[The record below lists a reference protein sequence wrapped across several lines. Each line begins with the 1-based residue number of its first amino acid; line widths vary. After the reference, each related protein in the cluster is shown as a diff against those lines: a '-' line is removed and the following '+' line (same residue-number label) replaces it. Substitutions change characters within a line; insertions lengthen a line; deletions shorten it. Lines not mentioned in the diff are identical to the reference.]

1 MPEIPNGLHGAHL
14 RQELASLIGDGAVR
28 AALTNRRVLPFARSV
43 LLDANRAT
51 EFRTRAA
58 ASLLYAGPDAAL
70 TAHSALA
77 LHGCSAAEQAPI
89 HVLVPYRRELRRRSG
104 VIIHHGRMVEAD
116 VEEIEGLRSMM
127 LDFALAEVLC
137 RGSRR
142 AGIACADQALSCHED
157 AARAEFRAWTEYRIA
172 ERPDPRGRRQG
183 RALLDLAT
191 GLAESPPES
200 WTMLMLV
207 DGGFPPPVPQV
218 RINDING
225 CEIYRLDLAWPELLI
240 AVEYDGYA
248 AHEGRQT
255 LDAQREQDL
264 RRRGWIVVRANV
276 ADLAHPGR
284 LLSEVAAAFRLRGMA
299 A

>member
-1 MPEIPNGLHGAHL
+1 MPELPNGLHGAYL
-14 RQELASLIGDGAVR
+14 REELASLVGDAALR
-28 AALTNRRVLPFARSV
+28 AALTDRRLLRFARSV

-51 EFRTRAA
+51 EFLTRAA
-58 ASLLYAGPDAAL
+58 ASLLYGGPDAAL
-70 TAHSALA
+70 TGHSALA
-77 LHGCSAAEQAPI
+77 LHGCSAADDAPI

-104 VIIHHGRMVEAD
+104 VVVHHGRMVEAD
-116 VEEIEGLRSMM
+116 VEEIEGLRIMA

-142 AGIACADQALSCHED
+142 AGIACADQALNCCEG

-200 WTMLMLV
+200 WTLLMLV
-207 DGGFPPPVPQV
+207 DGGFPPPEPQF
-218 RINDING
+218 RINDISG
-225 CEIYRLDLAWPELLI
+225 REIYRLDLAWPELLI

-248 AHEGRQT
+248 AHEDRQAF
-255 LDAQREQDL
+255 DAQREEDL
-264 RRRGWIVVRANV
+264 RRRGWIVVRANA

-284 LLSEVAAAFRLRGMA
+284 LLAEVAAAFRMRGMA